1 MSPDA
6 GCQRTARRRFAE
18 RVGRVDA
25 VSVTGWELHARA
37 MARRLAGEDVIVLS
51 IGDHEFDAPD
61 VVVNQTIAALRA
73 GRHHYTPAAG
83 TTPLR
88 RAIAA
93 DHNRR
98 TGMAI
103 DTDGVAVLPGAQ
115 CGLYAAAQCLIDPGD
130 EVLVAEPMY
139 VTYAGTLQTAGA
151 VVVPVPLSGADGF
164 ALDPARLAAH
174 ITLRTRAVL
183 LNSPHNPTGTVAR
196 REALEGLA
204 SLCCENDLWLMSDE
218 VYAGMTYEQPHV
230 SPCSL
235 PGMADRTVT
244 IDSLSKRSAMTGW
257 RIGWIVGPPDL
268 VAHLEVLAGC
278 MLFGVSPFIQDAA
291 VAALQAADEIG
302 EAVRARYRRRRDL
315 VCDALEALPGL
326 KVVRPEGGMFVM
338 LGVADFG
345 FSATAFA
352 TRLLDE
358 AGVSVLPG
366 DSFGAS
372 GAGYVRL
379 ALSAGEEE
387 LAEACRRIGRFTG
400 RLSGAAP

>member
-6 GCQRTARRRFAE
+6 GRQGTARRRFAE

-61 VVVNQTIAALRA
+61 VVVDQTIAALRA
-73 GRHHYTPAAG
+73 GRHHYTPATG
-83 TTPLR
+83 TAALR
-88 RAIAA
+88 KAIAA

-103 DTDGVAVLPGAQ
+103 GIDGVAVLPGAQ

-151 VVVPVPLSGADGF
+151 VVVPVPLSGDNGF

-174 ITLRTRAVL
+174 ITTRTRAVL
-183 LNSPHNPTGTVAR
+183 LNSPHNPTGAVAL
-196 REALEGLA
+196 REALDALA
-204 SLCCENDLWLMSDE
+204 KLCCENDLWLLSDE
-218 VYAGMTYEQPHV
+218 VYAGMTYERPHV

-268 VAHLEVLAGC
+268 VTHLEVLAGC
-278 MLFGVSPFIQDAA
+278 MLFGVPPFIQDAA
-291 VAALQAADEIG
+291 VAALQAVEEIS
-302 EAVRARYRRRRDL
+302 EAVRTRYRLRRDL
-315 VCDALEALPGL
+315 VCDALPGL
-326 KVVRPEGGMFVM
+326 EVVRPEGGMFVM
-338 LGVADFG
+338 LGVAAFG
-345 FSATAFA
+345 LPATAFA

-379 ALSAGEEE
+379 SLAADEED